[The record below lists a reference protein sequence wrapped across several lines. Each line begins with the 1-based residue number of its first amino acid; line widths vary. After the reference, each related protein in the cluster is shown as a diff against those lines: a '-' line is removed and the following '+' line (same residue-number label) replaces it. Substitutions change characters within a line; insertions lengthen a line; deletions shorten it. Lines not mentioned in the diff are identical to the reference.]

1 MSLGRPSISSIAV
14 SDGETPHVA
23 SCHAHTAGPL
33 QPPKSEAKSRTVLV
47 IRNKQM
53 QRRAVMH
60 NSIVSCRV
68 MALEACLGQSPG
80 SLRLFLGSGYRGWQ
94 KRGQTAVQS
103 IMQAFEIAYSLWGCS
118 HGENEL
124 KGLHKMDGLSHLL
137 SLHLFSH
144 RHACSCNN
152 SGTDRLRPRLL
163 QPYPLKVYSG
173 SSVCWCFWAL
183 ERICPKL
190 CWL

>member
-1 MSLGRPSISSIAV
+1 MSLGRPPIPSIAA

-23 SCHAHTAGPL
+23 SCHAYTAGPL
-33 QPPKSEAKSRTVLV
+33 QPPESEAKSRTVLV

-94 KRGQTAVQS
+94 KGAKQQCRVSCRLSRSRTAYGAVH
-103 IMQAFEIAYSLWGCS
+103 ME
-118 HGENEL
+118 
-124 KGLHKMDGLSHLL
+124 KM
-137 SLHLFSH
+137 
-144 RHACSCNN
+144 N
-152 SGTDRLRPRLL
+152 
-163 QPYPLKVYSG
+163 
-173 SSVCWCFWAL
+173 
-183 ERICPKL
+183 
-190 CWL
+190 

>member
-94 KRGQTAVQS
+94 KGARQQYRVPCKFSRSRTAYGAVR
-103 IMQAFEIAYSLWGCS
+103 MD
-118 HGENEL
+118 
-124 KGLHKMDGLSHLL
+124 KM
-137 SLHLFSH
+137 
-144 RHACSCNN
+144 N
-152 SGTDRLRPRLL
+152 
-163 QPYPLKVYSG
+163 
-173 SSVCWCFWAL
+173 
-183 ERICPKL
+183 
-190 CWL
+190 